1 MAYQPYL
8 ISLLTDIVRV
18 LNEQRYD
25 YALAGGLA
33 YSALVAPRATLDVD
47 VLILMPDRP
56 PAALFDGLRS
66 ALGVLV
72 PHPAPMAFKRATIWR
87 VIGGEGEREVTL
99 DFILAE
105 SEFHRTALR
114 RKRAVTFA
122 GLSLPIVTPED
133 LVLLKALADRPQDR
147 ADIHGIVAAYGAEL
161 DREYLKNWANRLGLD
176 LDLGNEGGAN
186 TDRKEQL

>member
-1 MAYQPYL
+1 MERAAVAYQPYL

-18 LNEQRYD
+18 LNERRYD

-33 YSALVAPRATLDVD
+33 YSALVAPRATMDVD

-56 PAALFDGLRS
+56 PTALFDGLRS
-66 ALGVLV
+66 VLGVLV

-114 RKRAVTFA
+114 RKRTVTFA

-147 ADIHGIVAAYGAEL
+147 VDIHGIVAAYGAEL
-161 DREYLKNWANRLGLD
+161 DRGYLENWARRLD
-176 LDLGNEGGAN
+176 VDLGVLGQSGSS
-186 TDRKEQL
+186 